1 MNLQDTL
8 DSMKEKF
15 EASLPPEVKAVM
27 HRATDDLAQSGVME
41 KVLQPGM
48 EMAHF
53 SLVDEEGNS
62 VNSQD
67 LVAKGPLV
75 VSFYRGVW

>member
-8 DSMKEKF
+8 DSMREKF
-15 EASLPPEVKAVM
+15 EAGLPSAVKAAM
-27 HRATDDLAQSGVME
+27 HKATDDLAQSGIME
-41 KVLQPGM
+41 KVLQPGAKM
-48 EMAHF
+48 PPF
-53 SLVDEEGNS
+53 TLPDEEGNDVDS
-62 VNSQD
+62 RD

>member
-15 EASLPPEVKAVM
+15 EAGLPPEVKALM
-27 HRATDDLAQSGVME
+27 HKATDDLAQSGVME

-53 SLVDEEGNS
+53 SLADEEGNW